1 MPLCSRAE
9 SGRGGISSTCNGYSA
24 SNILL
29 LHLRSVERRGFC
41 TSPSYNIIKG
51 GEMEES
57 ILFSSE
63 RDDTVGGDHDH
74 LQLVFSLV

>member
-1 MPLCSRAE
+1 MPPCAGVER
-9 SGRGGISSTCNGYSA
+9 GRGGISSTRNGYSA

-41 TSPSYNIIKG
+41 TSPRYNIIKG

-63 RDDTVGGDHDH
+63 RDDTVWG
-74 LQLVFSLV
+74 

>member
-1 MPLCSRAE
+1 MLSLVERE
-9 SGRGGISSTCNGYSA
+9 RGGGISSTYNGYSA

-51 GEMEES
+51 DEMEES
-57 ILFSSE
+57 ILFSDE
-63 RDDTVGGDHDH
+63 GDDTVR
-74 LQLVFSLV
+74 S

>member
-1 MPLCSRAE
+1 MLVSWK
-9 SGRGGISSTCNGYSA
+9 GGGGGGISSTCNGYSA

-51 GEMEES
+51 DEMEES
-57 ILFSSE
+57 ILFSVE
-63 RDDTVGGDHDH
+63 RDDTDGGDHDL
-74 LQLVFSLV
+74 LQLII